1 METFDT
7 ICMTDSNGAT
17 VWLSPESSKTFSA
30 DAYGAASFETRKV
43 LRASSG
49 KTLKLGDDFLGDQ
62 IWLKDG
68 TVPDGIEEVDP
79 PKDPETLTEDRAL
92 ILSDEEEDVVL
103 TIE

>member
-7 ICMTDSNGAT
+7 IYMTDSSGAT
-17 VWLSPESSKTFSA
+17 IWLSPESSKSFSA

-43 LRASSG
+43 LRASKG
-49 KTLKLGDDFLGDQ
+49 KTLKLGEDLLGDQ

-68 TVPDGIEEVDP
+68 TLPDGIEETDL
-79 PKDPETLTEDRAL
+79 PKEPETLPEDRNL
-92 ILSDEEEDVVL
+92 ILSDEEDDVVL